1 MINQITMYGINMR
14 KLSGILYCE
23 ETKKFLSLK
32 ITQTFLPDDLKEEI
46 SYGNT
51 LADILGEIDSVRFIL

>member
-1 MINQITMYGINMR
+1 MR